1 MFIDLCRK
9 EAKITKVNV
18 EHLKKFVEEEE
29 IKEYKDIEGKMKQLD
44 SLLDKVYWYDAKV
57 FRLLTEEKMSIAEL
71 SKKTGISY
79 YSLYNTYKN
88 VKSLIKTEIEW
99 D

>member
-1 MFIDLCRK
+1 MDLCRK
-9 EAKITKVNV
+9 ESKITKVNIDYL
-18 EHLKKFVEEEE
+18 EKFVQEEEV
-29 IKEYKDIEGKMKQLD
+29 KEYKDIEGKMKQLD
-44 SLLDKVYWYDAKV
+44 SLIDKMYWYDAKV
-57 FRLLTEEKMSIAEL
+57 FKLVTEDKMSIAEL

-88 VKSLIKTEIEW
+88 AKTLIKNNIEW

>member
-1 MFIDLCRK
+1 
-9 EAKITKVNV
+9 
-18 EHLKKFVEEEE
+18 
-29 IKEYKDIEGKMKQLD
+29 MKQLD

-57 FRLLTEEKMSIAEL
+57 FRILTEEKMSIAEL

-88 VKSLIKTEIEW
+88 VKSLIKTEIQW